1 MENIWFMV
9 FIAWVVVFI
18 IMTKLWYLG
27 KKIHNYAIVDVG
39 WAFSLVAIAFV
50 YYVLGEGFIARKA
63 IIMFMVF
70 FWGFRLSSYLAVRVL
85 SHGEDARYTAFRKD
99 YGDAV
104 DRKFFT
110 NIFQFQGLLDIILSI
125 PFLIICSNPDIN
137 IHPLEYIGLTVF
149 LFAVIGETA
158 ADFQLSQFKADTA
171 NKGKTCKVG
180 LWNYSRHPN
189 YFFEWMIWVSYFLV
203 ALPSPNGYFAIIP
216 AILMLIF
223 LLKFTGIPMTE
234 ANAIKTRGEEY
245 REYQRTTSAFVPW
258 FKKK

>member
-1 MENIWFMV
+1 METFHIV
-9 FIAWVVVFI
+9 FTAWVVVFL
-18 IMTKLWYLG
+18 IMTALWYLG
-27 KKIHNYAIVDVG
+27 KNIQNYAIVDVG
-39 WAFSLVAIAFV
+39 WAFSLVAICFV
-50 YYVLGEGFIARKA
+50 YYILCDGYAPRKS

-99 YGDAV
+99 YGDSV

-125 PFLIICSNPDIN
+125 PFVVIASNQDIN
-137 IHPLEYIGLTVF
+137 IHPFEYIGLILF
-149 LFAVIGETA
+149 LIAVLGESV
-158 ADFQLSQFKADTA
+158 ADFQLSQFKANPS
-171 NKGKTCKVG
+171 NKGKTCQVG

-189 YFFEWMIWVSYFLV
+189 YFFEWLIWVSYFLV
-203 ALPSPNGYFAIIP
+203 ALPSPNGYYAIIP
-216 AILMLIF
+216 AILMWIF

-234 ANAIKTRGEEY
+234 ANALKSRGEEY